1 MQINSV
7 GKVDAVWCSM
17 KRRMCEYANIMG
29 GCTFV
34 GNCQYPEGETV
45 SVTVNSSMHS
55 SPFIE
60 VHPLPD
66 ELIINGTKYK
76 KVIE

>member
-1 MQINSV
+1 MERNNT
-7 GKVDAVWCSM
+7 GRVDAVWCSM

-29 GCTFV
+29 DCTFT
-34 GNCQYPEGETV
+34 GTCQYPEGETF
-45 SVTVNSSMHS
+45 SVTVGASMFRPS
-55 SPFIE
+55 FVE

-66 ELIINGTKYK
+66 ELIVNGTKYK